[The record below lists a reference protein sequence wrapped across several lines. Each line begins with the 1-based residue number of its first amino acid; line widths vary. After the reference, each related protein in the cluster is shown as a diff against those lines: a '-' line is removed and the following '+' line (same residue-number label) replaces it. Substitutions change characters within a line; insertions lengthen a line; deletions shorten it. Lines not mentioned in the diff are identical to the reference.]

1 LYFTNK
7 FNKLNFGGKEM
18 KQRKITRS
26 LLSLLLVLLLAIS
39 LSGGVMAAGG
49 DGSGGGGGN
58 GSGSGSGSGPET
70 TTAEPG
76 SGDGSGGG
84 STEPLALVTA
94 TPANNATDIPVDSAI
109 TLEFSKNIAYATV
122 RDGNIKAVTLWA
134 GPDQIPANVTMA
146 DDQLQ
151 PDLRN
156 FITITPTE
164 TLKEGTVYKV
174 KVDTTLAAKSGAV
187 LTTPVEISFTT
198 VAASSSNSNMIL
210 WVALGAFVVVI
221 VLVAVSLTKRKKA

>member
-1 LYFTNK
+1 
-7 FNKLNFGGKEM
+7 M
-18 KQRKITRS
+18 KQSKITRS
-26 LLSLLLVLLLAIS
+26 LLSLLLVLLLAFS
-39 LSGGVMAAGG
+39 LCGGVMAAGG

-58 GSGSGSGSGPET
+58 GS
-70 TTAEPG
+70 G

-94 TPANNATDIPVDSAI
+94 TPANNATDIAVDSAI
-109 TLEFSKNIAYATV
+109 TLEFNKNIAYATV

-134 GPDQIPANVTMA
+134 GADQVPADVTMA

-156 FITITPTE
+156 FVTLTPTE
-164 TLKEGTVYKV
+164 PLKEGTVYTV
-174 KVDTTLAAKSGAV
+174 KVDTTLAAKSGAA

-198 VAASSSNSNMIL
+198 VAPAGTSSNLIL
-210 WVALGAFVVVI
+210 WVALGGLALVI
-221 VLVAVSLTKRKKA
+221 VLVAVLITKRKKA

>member
-1 LYFTNK
+1 
-7 FNKLNFGGKEM
+7 M
-18 KQRKITRS
+18 KQRKITCS
-26 LLSLLLVLLLAIS
+26 LLSLLLVLLLACC

-58 GSGSGSGSGPET
+58 GSGGGSGSSTET
-70 TTAEPG
+70 TTTAPG

-94 TPANNATDIPVDSAI
+94 TPANNATDIPVDSTI

-134 GPDQIPANVTMA
+134 GADQIPANVTMA

-156 FITITPTE
+156 FITITPAE
-164 TLKEGTVYKV
+164 PLKEGTVYTV
-174 KVDTTLAAKSGAV
+174 KADTTLVAKSGTV

-198 VAASSSNSNMIL
+198 VAPAATAGTSSNMIL
-210 WVALGAFVVVI
+210 GVALGVLVVVI
-221 VLVAVSLTKRKKA
+221 VLVAVLITRRKKA